1 MSFFHES
8 EVFFPMKIKIRFFKA
23 WISVIFLQML
33 QKFLIENC
41 KVTLFFLIFHVDVFL
56 SIKFGDRNFF
66 RLVFAFTSNF
76 FIEKIGT
83 YYVKL
88 QIFIDFFLCHLNKFL
103 LLVMPA
109 ILVGWE
115 MEVSYIHFC
124 NFESWP
130 LLRFLRWF

>member
-1 MSFFHES
+1 MSFFHEP
-8 EVFFPMKIKIRFFKA
+8 EVFFPMKQKIRFFKA
-23 WISVIFLQML
+23 WISVKIFF
-33 QKFLIENC
+33 KCYKNFFIENC
-41 KVTLFFLIFHVDVFL
+41 KVTLFLLIFHVDVFL

-76 FIEKIGT
+76 LSKKIGT
-83 YYVKL
+83 YCVKL

-103 LLVMPA
+103 LLVMPT
-109 ILVGWE
+109 IL